1 MKCEKC
7 PTPGALA
14 QIYDHL
20 VTRHNLKPLHY
31 SWLGTKKHYFQGLEI
46 AQNNWF
52 AQLPLGKVGNN
63 LQFILNWSQ
72 ICMMD
77 LTMFWISFCGSQKEA
92 EEYELKIALKICW
105 QRKGSVYRN
114 KRVHLC

>member
-1 MKCEKC
+1 MGIEKIYALGLGVTKNNEFQQR
-7 PTPGALA
+7 PLRMVDGA
-14 QIYDHL
+14 D
-20 VTRHNLKPLHY
+20 
-31 SWLGTKKHYFQGLEI
+31 
-46 AQNNWF
+46 
-52 AQLPLGKVGNN
+52 
-63 LQFILNWSQ
+63 LQFIFNMRQ
-72 ICMMD
+72 ISMMD